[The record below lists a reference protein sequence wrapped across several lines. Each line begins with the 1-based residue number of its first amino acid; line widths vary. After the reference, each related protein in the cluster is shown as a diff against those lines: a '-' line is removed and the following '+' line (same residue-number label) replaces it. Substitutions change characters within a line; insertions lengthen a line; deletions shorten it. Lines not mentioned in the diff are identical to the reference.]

1 MVNVFPIN
9 DVPLLLLKFALTMHC
24 NNVVTMPGS
33 LQLDL
38 VKHTMKLFDN
48 WKAKC
53 NAEQNSKSKVFD
65 WRLKQAEI
73 PVAGKGSY
81 YMHLLLLCM
90 DVRTYGCI
98 IAIRSILDRHFSIM
112 GQACSTALYT
122 CIIMSILN

>member
-1 MVNVFPIN
+1 
-9 DVPLLLLKFALTMHC
+9 MHC

-73 PVAGKGSY
+73 PVAGKGT
-81 YMHLLLLCM
+81 
-90 DVRTYGCI
+90 V
-98 IAIRSILDRHFSIM
+98 AI
-112 GQACSTALYT
+112 T
-122 CIIMSILN
+122 CIYYCCVWTYVHTGV